1 MVLLVGIAL
10 GALRSWLVLPELT
23 LRVIQGGSPG
33 DGHTDG
39 SGRGKAAGT
48 RDPDL
53 GEPLP
58 LTVITPLRVET
69 REGASRAQ
77 SRGAPTSKV
86 KHRMSQSRW
95 LSVVTVA
102 EGEP

>member
-10 GALRSWLVLPELT
+10 GALRRWLVLPELT
-23 LRVIQGGSPG
+23 LRAIQGGRPG
-33 DGHTDG
+33 DGQRDG
-39 SGRGKAAGT
+39 SGSGKDAGT
-48 RDPDL
+48 GNTDL

-58 LTVITPLRVET
+58 LRVITPMRVET

-86 KHRMSQSRW
+86 KHRMSQC
-95 LSVVTVA
+95 VV
-102 EGEP
+102 